1 MLRTLY
7 SLLHTLLLPFL
18 LLRLLRRSA
27 VNSEYRRRWRE
38 RLGRPALSRLSKGPL
53 VWVHAVSVGESLV
66 ARALVQAWRE
76 ENPELEFLVTTTTP
90 TGSELV
96 QNWQPSVLH
105 QHMPFDLVSMH
116 RSLLMHYK
124 PQLIVL
130 METEVWPNLIHLA
143 NKVEIPVVLANARMS
158 QKSMRGYNRFQALTR
173 PAFKGLSRVL
183 AQSSYDAERIISL
196 GASSARTQVTGTIK
210 YDMSLSAKEEAA
222 LVELRESFGQRPVV
236 VAGSLHPG
244 EEDVVLN
251 AFRSIQVAFPRLVIV
266 IAPRHQERF
275 APMAEKLASLNLG
288 FAQRSKG
295 EVPSSNESVWLLD
308 TLGELK
314 VFYGLAKVA
323 LVGGSWVDRGSHNP
337 LEPAMLG
344 VPVITGPSV
353 FNFVEASD
361 LLVTA
366 GAMRVT
372 TARDLHDSLLIW
384 LRNDNARH
392 RAGQAGRAVV
402 AANQGATARQV
413 AALEALRK

>member
-1 MLRTLY
+1 
-7 SLLHTLLLPFL
+7 
-18 LLRLLRRSA
+18 
-27 VNSEYRRRWRE
+27 
-38 RLGRPALSRLSKGPL
+38 
-53 VWVHAVSVGESLV
+53 
-66 ARALVQAWRE
+66 
-76 ENPELEFLVTTTTP
+76 
-90 TGSELV
+90 
-96 QNWQPSVLH
+96 
-105 QHMPFDLVSMH
+105 
-116 RSLLMHYK
+116 
-124 PQLIVL
+124 
-130 METEVWPNLIHLA
+130 
-143 NKVEIPVVLANARMS
+143 
-158 QKSMRGYNRFQALTR
+158 
-173 PAFKGLSRVL
+173 
-183 AQSSYDAERIISL
+183 
-196 GASSARTQVTGTIK
+196 
-210 YDMSLSAKEEAA
+210 
-222 LVELRESFGQRPVV
+222 
-236 VAGSLHPG
+236 
-244 EEDVVLN
+244 
-251 AFRSIQVAFPRLVIV
+251 
-266 IAPRHQERF
+266 
-275 APMAEKLASLNLG
+275 MAEKLASLNLG